1 MTNPLQAIAELDD
14 LRLDLPRFEQ
24 ALQQFAARLQLDLS
38 SFAADHISL
47 RCHQNATAER
57 WRQGLMQCGTLLS
70 ESMIN
75 GRPIC
80 LFDLQQPLAVGPWRI
95 DCVELPYPGEKRY
108 PHEGWEHVE
117 LVLSGDPQT
126 LHARALSHLADE
138 ALLAPG
144 IKLKQSSPKG
154 EGERLPNP
162 TLAITDGTVTIKFHP
177 YSIRDI
183 VASEQG

>member
-38 SFAADHISL
+38 SFTADHISL

-95 DCVELPYPGEKRY
+95 DCVELPYPGRN
-108 PHEGWEHVE
+108 
-117 LVLSGDPQT
+117 
-126 LHARALSHLADE
+126 
-138 ALLAPG
+138 G
-144 IKLKQSSPKG
+144 IRMKGGNMSS
-154 EGERLPNP
+154 
-162 TLAITDGTVTIKFHP
+162 
-177 YSIRDI
+177 
-183 VASEQG
+183 